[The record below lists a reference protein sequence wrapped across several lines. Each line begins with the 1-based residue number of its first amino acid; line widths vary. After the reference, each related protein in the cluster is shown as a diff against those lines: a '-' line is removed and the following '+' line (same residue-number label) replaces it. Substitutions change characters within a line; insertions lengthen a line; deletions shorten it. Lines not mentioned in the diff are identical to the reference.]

1 MSSRRCAC
9 DTSTAALIAA
19 IRLPSGASRGVA
31 TAHASANVIPRL
43 KARRRQRISRTPWA
57 PASTSSRCAW
67 TPKRGAEISRAC
79 RAFESTT
86 ISRSLATRHACFGD
100 PAGGRRPAHGQA
112 EVVRHQLR
120 RLGPIAVD
128 ELAQVSPPTVALRA
142 DSQCRP
148 LSTYLRCPFAS
159 RPANSERN
167 DRSIRQT
174 RRHDFLCARRP
185 QTSPWCSARTERAHH
200 SLVNANCATSV
211 MPRRKK
217 SAHPVR

>member
-31 TAHASANVIPRL
+31 TAHASANVIARL
-43 KARRRQRISRTPWA
+43 KASRRQRISRTPWA

-79 RAFESTT
+79 RAFECTT

-128 ELAQVSPPTVALRA
+128 ELAQVAPPTVALRA
-142 DSQCRP
+142 DSQCGP
-148 LSTYLRCPFAS
+148 LSTYL
-159 RPANSERN
+159 
-167 DRSIRQT
+167 RQT